1 MNNTKR
7 SNHFTRRDILKISVG
22 AVITQMF
29 SFTGFAITN
38 NTNKS
43 DLISDN
49 SEIMTGNAFENNA
62 SFPFLI
68 IRLHPRHHRNKE
80 TLAEVLELL
89 NRNPGICDEVWFC
102 TEFGFPDLQKHRES
116 ADLMVSAATEIRK
129 LGILPG
135 LQIANTIG
143 LGGTFFAGNMVYR
156 NQPLI
161 GHDGTIADCN
171 CPRDGKFLNYQR
183 QLADIYASAIQPS
196 SIWIDDDLRM
206 NSHPP
211 VQYGCFCDKCLAD
224 FSLLQGRTW
233 TRTELVT
240 ELVKPEQYSQ
250 LRQDWVE
257 FGMSSLANVAGVIAE
272 AAVKKAPL
280 CRMGIQQ
287 CSLDWNT
294 YYGPDLKQIFS
305 ALEKATG
312 RKPGSRLG
320 HGYYTDHHAPR
331 GVLTKSFGIAR
342 QVERAGDSIEQICP
356 EIENTN
362 HTSMGKSP
370 RGTAIESTLHM
381 AMGCNSLSYALWNDM
396 HLEGPEWMELFLAK
410 FKVWLPLWK
419 LMATF
424 NQESSLGGLDLT
436 FGRHHVARA
445 IGKKEKPWDIWNVHS
460 NDVMQ
465 VTTLGLPLCPD
476 SPLACASLLTAE
488 AASGLTNEEL
498 KSLFKGGV
506 LLDGEAVS
514 QLQERSLGFDLGV
527 RATFMPDNG
536 AKEILT
542 KDPLNG
548 TYQGVSWGQFV
559 NSFYKLSFSKT
570 SHHVLGEMRSSTEE
584 VLGCAT
590 AVFENELGGRVGVLG
605 YNGFQNLIS
614 SAKRMQLL
622 KMADWVSKGQLPA
635 ILETNAQVVVCP
647 RLSKTNG
654 ALKCV
659 TLLNASIGETQP
671 LLLRLRHTQSDSA
684 TLFSAEGTWEI
695 GLKTYRENSDLIVD
709 VPSISPWGIIFITLI

>member
-1 MNNTKR
+1 MNNKKVVL
-7 SNHFTRRDILKISVG
+7 NVTRRDLLKIGAG
-22 AVITQMF
+22 AVITQMVG
-29 SFTGFAITN
+29 FTGLASAN
-38 NTNKS
+38 NSGMAN
-43 DLISDN
+43 LISDN
-49 SEIMTGNAFENNA
+49 PEEIAKNAIDSNSN
-62 SFPFLI
+62 FPFLI

-89 NRNPGICDEVWFC
+89 KNNPGVCDEVWFC
-102 TEFGFPDLQKHRES
+102 TEFGFPEIQKHRES
-116 ADLMVSAATEIRK
+116 AGLMVSAAAEIRK
-129 LGILPG
+129 LGIAAG
-135 LQIANTIG
+135 LQIANTVG
-143 LGGTFFAGNMVYR
+143 HGGTFFAGNMVSR

-161 GHDGTIADCN
+161 GHDGTMADCN

-224 FSLLQGRTW
+224 FSLLQGKTW
-233 TRTELVT
+233 TRTELVA

-250 LRQDWVE
+250 LREDWVA

-280 CRMGIQQ
+280 CRMGLQQ
-287 CSLDWNT
+287 CSLDWST

-305 ALEKATG
+305 AMEKATG

-320 HGYYTDHHAPR
+320 HGYYADHAPR
-331 GVLTKSFGIAR
+331 GVLGKSFGIAR
-342 QVERAGDSIEQICP
+342 QVERAGNAVEQICP

-370 RGTAIESTLHM
+370 RGTAIESTLHL

-419 LMATF
+419 LMAKF
-424 NQESSLGGLDLT
+424 NQESALGGLDLT
-436 FGRHHVARA
+436 FGLHHVARP
-445 IGKKEKPWDIWNVHS
+445 IGKKEKPWDSWNVHS
-460 NDVMQ
+460 SDVIQ

-476 SPLACASLLTAE
+476 SPLACASLLTAD

-498 KSLFKGGV
+498 KRLFEGGV
-506 LLDGEAVS
+506 LLDGEAVAK
-514 QLQERSLGFDLGV
+514 LQNRSLGFDLGV

-548 TYQGVSWGQFV
+548 NFQGVNWGQFV
-559 NSFYKLSFSKT
+559 NSFYKLSFSGT
-570 SHHVLGEMRSSTEE
+570 SHRALGEMLSSTDE

-605 YNGFQNLIS
+605 YNGFQNVIS

-622 KMADWVSKGQLPA
+622 KMADWISKGKLPA
-635 ILETNAQVVVCP
+635 ILETSAQVVVCP

-654 ALKCV
+654 TLKCV

-671 LLLRLRHTQSDSA
+671 LSLRLRKTPSNSA
-684 TLFSAEGTWEI
+684 IMYSAEGKWKTI
-695 GLKTYRENSDLIVD
+695 LKTQRENSDLVVE
-709 VPSISPWGIIFITLI
+709 VPSISPWGIVFLTLT